1 MGFFIFENIKK
12 RETTFRTL
20 MKHFYFFIFLIGFM
34 TNSYA
39 QFESN
44 KKFKAIPPSNTSP
57 KPEKKLTPPPTT
69 EFPVIIP
76 PNVYKSPDIIK
87 SPPNPVSSYQIGK
100 PSEISMIP
108 QNNGFINPGDEIRD
122 RLNKKTDRQEGIE
135 YRRNQSLGTYKTK
148 SISAK
153 VMYRDAQYVDGDLIR
168 VYLNGKVI
176 QSQVYLDSNF
186 KGFEIVLESGFNKID
201 FEALN
206 QGESGPNT
214 AEFKVYDDQEKLV
227 SASEWNLGTG
237 FKASIIIVK
246 E

>member
-1 MGFFIFENIKK
+1 
-12 RETTFRTL
+12 
-20 MKHFYFFIFLIGFM
+20 MKHFYFFIFLMGVM
-34 TNSYA
+34 TSSYA

-69 EFPVIIP
+69 DFPVIIP

-108 QNNGFINPGDEIRD
+108 KNNGFINPGDEIRD